1 MKRCPTLREKRVE
14 CTEAKFFDTK
24 VDGGV
29 RTGISPGLMSVRE
42 FAPSDE
48 LPTGKD
54 GAMFRTQFAQSMNF
68 KISKS

>member
-1 MKRCPTLREKRVE
+1 LRKVYFILKKEKHHKSG
-14 CTEAKFFDTK
+14 AN
-24 VDGGV
+24 G
-29 RTGISPGLMSVRE
+29 TGISAELNMGSMSVRE